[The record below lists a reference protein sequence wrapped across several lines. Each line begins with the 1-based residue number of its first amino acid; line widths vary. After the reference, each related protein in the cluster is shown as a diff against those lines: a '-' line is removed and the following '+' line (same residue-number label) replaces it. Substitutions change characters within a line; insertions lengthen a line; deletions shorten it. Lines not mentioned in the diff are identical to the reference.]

1 MNYPH
6 KYALLP
12 LLLAH
17 AWVYAENA
25 GSSAYQPTQNVE
37 LEKVEVKGRGVK
49 SFSAASDDNLRDR
62 ANLGLLGK
70 QNAFTSPITVVNYDE
85 KAFADKEPRN
95 VVDVIAKTD
104 ASTMSFGGETN
115 TLNGLYVRNLQID
128 SRQFSVN
135 GLAGLYS
142 TYNSPTAAVGSA
154 QLIKGAST
162 ATVGMDA
169 EGTSGASVNIETKR
183 ATDEPINR
191 VGLAWFSNNRVQP
204 SVDFG
209 RRFGSNNQWG
219 IRFNGKYRKGDTPR
233 SGYNED
239 AREAAIGADYR
250 GERLKAGI
258 DLIYTKRETE
268 GGRARVQDMQRLS
281 FNMPAAPNGKTNLM
295 PGWSGQTTEDKTA
308 MATFE
313 YAAEHGVSYSGGIGY
328 MDSRYDGSFT
338 QLTMRDALGN
348 YSAAGSRAIDY
359 ISRTTS
365 ANLKARGE
373 FETGPITHN
382 WSVAGDYVKR
392 HRDFHQ
398 SAQAGAFR
406 TNIYNPVFPAAPVFG
421 PLSNNNTHET
431 FTAPSLAVADTMG
444 MFDNKLRL
452 TLGGRL
458 QYIKHENHRTGSRI
472 KDHALSPMITA
483 AYLPNPN
490 LVFYGNYMR
499 DLEPGTLV
507 DNTNALNNGDSLSP
521 AKTEQVEFGVRKNWY
536 DGLVT
541 STASV
546 YRIYRPSA
554 YLDPTTRIF
563 GYGGEERNSGL
574 ELNTYANLLGKTLR
588 PSLGVSFMRAELR
601 DYKEF
606 DSQSVVSGK
615 QQVTSPRIIAKAG
628 VEWDTPF
635 AKGLTLNAYAQ
646 HYGKSFQNAAN
657 TYTLP
662 SYTTVDVGAKYETKL
677 GKGNKLTVRGAVEN
691 VFNKH
696 YWQIQR
702 GRYDRSF
709 AVVGMPRTFWLK
721 ADWSF

>member
-1 MNYPH
+1 MKPH
-6 KYALLP
+6 SQYALLP
-12 LLLAH
+12 LLLTQ
-17 AWVYAENA
+17 AWVYADTATPA
-25 GSSAYQPTQNVE
+25 GQVE
-37 LEKVEVKGRGVK
+37 LEQVQVKGRAVK
-49 SFSAASDDNLRDR
+49 SFSLSSDDNLRDR
-62 ANLGLLGK
+62 ANLGLLGR
-70 QNAFTSPITVVNYDE
+70 QNTFTSPVTVVNYDE

-142 TYNSPTAAVGSA
+142 TYNSPTAAVSSA

-169 EGTSGASVNIETKR
+169 EGTTGASVNIETKR
-183 ATDEPINR
+183 AADTPVNR
-191 VGLAWFSNNRVQP
+191 VGLSWFGNSRIQP
-204 SVDFG
+204 AFDFG
-209 RRFGSNNQWG
+209 RRFGSNNEWG
-219 IRFNGKYRKGDTPR
+219 VRINGKYRKGDTPR
-233 SGYNED
+233 NGYSED
-239 AREAAIGADYR
+239 AREAAVGADYR
-250 GERLKAGI
+250 GERLKAGV
-258 DLIYTKRETE
+258 DLMYAKRKTE
-268 GGRARVQDMQRLS
+268 GGRARIQDMQRLN
-281 FNMPAAPNGKTNLM
+281 FQMPAAPDGKINLI
-295 PGWSGQTTEDKTA
+295 PSWSGQTTEDKTA

-313 YAAEHGVSYSGGIGY
+313 YAAGHGVNYSGGIGY

-338 QLTMRDALGN
+338 QLAMRNAAGDYN
-348 YSAAGSRAIDY
+348 AAGSRAIDY

-365 ANLKARGE
+365 ATLKARGE
-373 FETGPITHN
+373 WATGSVNHS

-398 SAQAGAFR
+398 SAQAGAFSS
-406 TNIYNPVFPAAPVFG
+406 NIYQPVFPNAPVFG
-421 PLSNNNTHET
+421 SLSNNNTHET
-431 FTAPSLAVADTMG
+431 FTAPSIAFADTMG

-458 QYIKHENHRTGSRI
+458 QYIKQQNHRRGTSTR
-472 KDHALSPMITA
+472 DHALSPMITA

-507 DNTNALNNGDSLSP
+507 NDDTALNNGDTLAP
-521 AKTEQVEFGVRKNWY
+521 VKTEQIEVGVRKNWR
-536 DGLVT
+536 DGLIT
-541 STASV
+541 STASL

-554 YLDPTTRIF
+554 YLDPTSRIF

-574 ELNTYANLLGKTLR
+574 ELSTYANLFNKTLR
-588 PSLGVSFMRAELR
+588 PSLGVSFMRSELR
-601 DYKEF
+601 NYKEF
-606 DSQSVVSGK
+606 NTAAVVNGK

-628 VEWDTPF
+628 VEWDASF

-657 TYTLP
+657 TYVLP

-677 GKGNKLTVRGAVEN
+677 GRNSRFTLRGAVEN
-691 VFNKH
+691 VFNKN